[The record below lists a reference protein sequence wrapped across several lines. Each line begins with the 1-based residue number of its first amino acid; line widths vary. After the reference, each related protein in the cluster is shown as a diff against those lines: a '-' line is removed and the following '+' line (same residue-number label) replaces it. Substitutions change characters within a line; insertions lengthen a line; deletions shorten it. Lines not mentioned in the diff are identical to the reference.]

1 MAATLLDRIKHD
13 PEQQDLFKILREIE
27 RNFPNKPRIG
37 DSTVLADEVVRL
49 MQDPFLAFPATNVGE
64 GEVTE
69 DGRIRLVT
77 RFLGMFGPQGALP
90 LYVTETA
97 KEWLNARDPSF
108 ARFVDIF
115 STRFQQLFFRAWADA
130 RPIAQYERPESDR
143 FLSYLASFAG
153 FGTPAVRNVDTTPD
167 EAKLPFVGIASM
179 QVKTAR
185 GLVQILHGIFGVDA
199 EIVEWVGTW
208 LDFEP
213 DDCMAIGR
221 NSCRLSG
228 DAFVGKRVL
237 SINERIR
244 VKILCNDLQ
253 QYQSFLPVGAE
264 YKRLTDLIFFY
275 LGYRQEVEIQLGIN
289 SARSPHVALGKQG
302 RLGWTSWMQR
312 KHGTPPP
319 YHFDAHFRV

>member
-1 MAATLLDRIKHD
+1 
-13 PEQQDLFKILREIE
+13 
-27 RNFPNKPRIG
+27 
-37 DSTVLADEVVRL
+37 
-49 MQDPFLAFPATNVGE
+49 
-64 GEVTE
+64 VTE

-97 KEWLNARDPSF
+97 KEWLNAHDPSF

-130 RPIAQYERPESDR
+130 RPIAQYERPDSDR

-153 FGTPAVRNVDTTPD
+153 FGTPALRNVDTTPD
-167 EAKLPFVGIASM
+167 EAKLPFVGIAGM

-185 GLVQILHGIFGVDA
+185 GLVQILHGIFGIDA

-213 DDCMAIGR
+213 DDRLRLGAGSCM
-221 NSCRLSG
+221 LSG
-228 DAFVGKRVL
+228 DAFVGKRVF

-244 VKILCNDLQ
+244 VKILCDSQQ
-253 QYQSFLPVGAE
+253 QYENFLPVGAE

-275 LGYRQEVEIQLGIN
+275 LGYRQEVEIQLGI
-289 SARSPHVALGKQG
+289 SAETSPHVALGKRG
-302 RLGWTSWMQR
+302 RLGWTAWLER
-312 KHGTPPP
+312 KQGASAP
-319 YHFDAHFRV
+319 YYFDAHFRV